1 MVLRKYKKS
10 SKRQL
15 RGKKKRTNTK
25 RRRRVQKGGVYPND
39 AIKSDGTPFTREEY
53 INLLK
58 THIGLTDNNILAIEG
73 NPYHSRDGID
83 HSDEYD
89 GNKLM
94 EFKDR
99 LGEGFGD
106 ILNKMKSIIL
116 MPGTQNCR
124 RWRDL
129 SKDERDEFNYLL
141 NISKIAIKHIQ
152 AQIIAHSPPGPR
164 GRIRVMSVNDLT
176 DLCETLKSTAP
187 LNSETINNIVSDY
200 VNTYFSRVKIPF
212 AMKAFLIECLD
223 GPMDPSRISM
233 SDITSD
239 IFVTGSE

>member
-10 SKRQL
+10 NKRQL

-25 RRRRVQKGGVYPND
+25 RRRRVQKGGVYPNGNV
-39 AIKSDGTPFTREEY
+39 KPDGTPFTREEY

-58 THIGLTDNNILAIEG
+58 THIGLSDNNILAIEG
-73 NPYHSRDGID
+73 DPHHSRDGID

-94 EFKDR
+94 EFKER
-99 LGEGFGD
+99 LGEGIGI
-106 ILNKMKSIIL
+106 ILNEMKSIIL
-116 MPGTQNCR
+116 IPGTQNCKR
-124 RWRDL
+124 SNDL
-129 SKDERDEFNYLL
+129 SPDEKEEFNRLL

-152 AQIIAHSPPGPR
+152 RQIIAQSPLGR
-164 GRIRVMSVNDLT
+164 GGRVRVMFDHNLT
-176 DLCETLKSTAP
+176 DLCETLNSTTA
-187 LNSETINNIVSDY
+187 LTSETKNDIVSDY

-223 GPMDPSRISM
+223 GPMEPSHISID
-233 SDITSD
+233 DITSD
-239 IFVTGSE
+239 IFVTE